1 MLNLLKNAFASGKA
15 SHAYI
20 VVGEKPNIP
29 ALLNQCAQVV
39 MCNTHTATDNCERC
53 LKVAQGIHQDVISIP
68 TDLTKNR
75 ITVADVSYLVD
86 ETYKRPVDNS
96 LSRVFLVNAVDSVAG
111 IGCEIWQNKL
121 LKTLEEPT
129 AGCYIFIGV
138 TDAESLLPTV
148 RSRCQVLKQS
158 KVPQS
163 QIEQKLQSG
172 GLDVLVCQMVAAM
185 CGGSLSSAE
194 RLISN
199 AQVVKSYQVALDTA
213 ENMTSTKNAL
223 PFAAQILEVKENIA
237 DFLGFYTLLLR
248 ESIVVRL
255 ADGLAQLPLFKDS
268 IDKICQ
274 NYTISAAQDCI
285 ERLAQA
291 KRQLDNGANI
301 TVTVDQLLL
310 DLLQIRYYRRD

>member
-1 MLNLLKNAFASGKA
+1 MLDLLKNAFASGKA

-129 AGCYIFIGV
+129 AGCYIFIGA

-158 KVPQS
+158 KVSQS

-310 DLLQIRYYRRD
+310 DLLQIRYSRRD

>member
-172 GLDVLVCQMVAAM
+172 CLDVLVCQMVAAM

>member
-158 KVPQS
+158 KVSQS

>member
-75 ITVADVSYLVD
+75 TTVADVSYLVD

-223 PFAAQILEVKENIA
+223 PFAWSLGKSSTERRTSVSSTIRISVVQPLLIQGFHQIGNVSLVLPAQALRLPGEGE
-237 DFLGFYTLLLR
+237 LGFPQ
-248 ESIVVRL
+248 RL
-255 ADGLAQLPLFKDS
+255 HGGVCHNHPASVLNQ
-268 IDKICQ
+268 
-274 NYTISAAQDCI
+274 
-285 ERLAQA
+285 
-291 KRQLDNGANI
+291 
-301 TVTVDQLLL
+301 
-310 DLLQIRYYRRD
+310 